1 MWRRTNDDPSGWVRT
16 ERGPPCFTITC
27 DSGDELEKYRCSWPD
42 ALVARLLSNGTSLSR
57 AVVLGSRQLTSL
69 RIGRGPP
76 HPRDAVGGWD
86 FAQGLHVTGELA
98 MTLNRMFY
106 GTNFASVD
114 DEWAWKHLFEA
125 GMASVP
131 PLAPI

>member
-1 MWRRTNDDPSGWVRT
+1 LGGIDP
-16 ERGPPCFTITC
+16 GP
-27 DSGDELEKYRCSWPD
+27 
-42 ALVARLLSNGTSLSR
+42 
-57 AVVLGSRQLTSL
+57 QQ
-69 RIGRGPP
+69 
-76 HPRDAVGGWD
+76 PRDAIGGWD